1 MATDQPAARELFE
14 HELAAIHYAETKLA
28 EVLATIVPNIHAER
42 LQLLLQKYMETTNA
56 QIKRLG
62 EMFRLLKM
70 SPRRD
75 PSEGLDGL
83 VAEFNNYVGGETPHP
98 ATYDA
103 CAANMISRV
112 CSQQG
117 TAYKQLNGLSN
128 ASNNNNCA
136 ILLYDSQ
143 TEERDMTQNLDRLF
157 VDLYQA
163 LSS

>member
-1 MATDQPAARELFE
+1 MAGDQPAARELFE
-14 HELAAIHYAETKLA
+14 HELAAIHDA
-28 EVLATIVPNIHAER
+28 EVKFAEALGKIVPNIHAAR
-42 LQLLLQKYMETTNA
+42 LQELLSKYLETTHA
-56 QIKRLG
+56 QVKRLG
-62 EMFRLLKM
+62 EIFRLLKM

-75 PSEGLDGL
+75 TSQGFDGL
-83 VAEFNNYVGGETPHP
+83 LDEFEHYVGGETPMP

-103 CAANMISRV
+103 CAANMVARV

-143 TEERDMTQNLDRLF
+143 TEERDMSQNLDRLF
-157 VDLYQA
+157 VDVYQA